1 MSDIITSKPQILYE
15 HVLELKNLCYR
26 VKQEAE
32 TEVNNDNF
40 MLLSCQLLQEL
51 VESLHIQIEM
61 EKDGSVL
68 HNIHIYIG
76 CFEKHILGTNNI
88 TENTTNPTLEDLI
101 TNIESI
107 KVRMQQ
113 RDSYCSIL

>member
-32 TEVNNDNF
+32 TAVNNDNF
-40 MLLSCQLLQEL
+40 MLLSCQLLKEL
-51 VESLHIQIEM
+51 VESLHIQIESK
-61 EKDGSVL
+61 KDVSVL
-68 HNIHIYIG
+68 YNIHIYIG
-76 CFEKHILGTNNI
+76 CFEKHILGT
-88 TENTTNPTLEDLI
+88 TSVSENTTNPTLEDLI